1 MFFNREASMQIGQQ
15 RYNMSDGFYMDFE
28 VPFYD
33 SEELPVATF
42 KVNNLSE
49 ETRKSIEKGQIFILN
64 AGYEDDVGTIFSGT
78 ISAAKCSK
86 NGTEWITEIT
96 AATALN
102 EWLGSEVN
110 KTYEAGIDAES
121 IVRDLLTLFGLEI
134 GRFSLAN
141 NRVYPRGKVCTGK
154 LKDVLKNIVIK
165 ECDSKMVIQ
174 NNQISI
180 NDTMGQIYS
189 GVLLNPETGLL
200 MDNDDNNETII
211 ATDEIESKEKKEE
224 KGKTIK
230 KKCLLNHK
238 IRPGE
243 LIQIQSKKTNGV
255 FKVESGKHRGTSD
268 GEWITELELRAI

>member
-1 MFFNREASMQIGQQ
+1 MFFNREASIQIGQQ

-33 SEELPVATF
+33 SEELAIATF

-64 AGYEDDVGTIFSGT
+64 AGYEDDVGTIFYGT

-110 KTYEAGIDAES
+110 KTYEAGTDAES
-121 IVRDLLTLFGLEI
+121 IIRDLLTLFGLEI
-134 GRFSLAN
+134 GRFVLTH
-141 NRVYPRGKVCTGK
+141 NRIYQRGKVCTGK